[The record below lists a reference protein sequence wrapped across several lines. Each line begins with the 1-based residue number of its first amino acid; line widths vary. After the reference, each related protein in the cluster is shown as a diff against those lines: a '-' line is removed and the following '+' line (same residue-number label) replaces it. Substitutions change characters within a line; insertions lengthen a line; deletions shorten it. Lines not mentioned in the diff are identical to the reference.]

1 MTEMTNSL
9 SKFIKDNI
17 LENVLSKNTKKTRKT
32 KAADDFKIVTCEEY
46 FKNHIQLKSYKLP
59 ELKMIVKHYKLPL
72 TGNKS
77 LLIERIETHFKK
89 MKYSIKIQKLF
100 RGFIVR
106 LSFQT
111 RGPAFKDRKIC
122 VNDTDFVT
130 LEPLDEIPF
139 ELFYSY
145 KDAKDFVYGFNITSI
160 VELIKKRG
168 KITNPYNREAMDV
181 KRIREIITLY
191 NIIQFVFTEHKDD
204 TYMKLTIVNE
214 RPSCSH
220 MRPHP
225 ILTNRF
231 NLQNIVNTLNGQ
243 MSTTIPRSQSSTNIL
258 ERVQPTS
265 NTTLNSELSNNYYNP
280 RVITQLTP
288 ELRVTYNKITEIR
301 RKPIYMR
308 MQELFMEIDQLG
320 NYTNSE
326 WFSGL
331 HRESYYRLYR
341 ILHDIWFYR
350 GGLSQEI
357 KLKICPL
364 FEPFSNIFNH
374 QPNVTE
380 YHLKISCLTVMENMV
395 YSGVDEDHRKIGA
408 LHVLSAL
415 TVVSSGAR
423 ETMPWLYESVA
434 Y

>member
-1 MTEMTNSL
+1 MTNSL
-9 SKFIKDNI
+9 STFIKENI
-17 LENVLSKNTKKTRKT
+17 LENVLSKKPRKT
-32 KAADDFKIVTCEEY
+32 KAADDFKIVTCDEY

-72 TGNKS
+72 TGNKGV
-77 LLIERIETHFKK
+77 LIERIDTHFKK
-89 MKYSIKIQKLF
+89 IKYSIKIQKLF

-111 RGPAFKDRKIC
+111 RGPAAKDRKIC

-130 LEPLDEIPF
+130 LEPLVEIPF

-145 KDAKDFVYGFNITSI
+145 KDTKDFVYGFNVTSI

-168 KITNPYNREAMDV
+168 KITNPYNRETMDV
-181 KRIREIITLY
+181 KHIREIITLY
-191 NIIQFVFTEHKDD
+191 NIIQFVFTEHKDE
-204 TYMKLTIVNE
+204 TYMKLSIINE

-220 MRPHP
+220 SRPY
-225 ILTNRF
+225 TNLSNR
-231 NLQNIVNTLNGQ
+231 LAVQNIANSLNVQ
-243 MSTTIPRSQSSTNIL
+243 MSNIRTIPRSQSSTNIL
-258 ERVQPTS
+258 ERLQSTS
-265 NTTLNSELSNNYYNP
+265 NTTLNSELSNNYFNP

-288 ELRVTYNKITEIR
+288 ELRVAYDKITEIR
-301 RKPIYMR
+301 RKPIYVR
-308 MQELFMEIDQLG
+308 IQEIFMEIDQLG

-331 HRESYYRLYR
+331 QRQSYYRLYR
-341 ILHDIWFYR
+341 ILHDIWMYR

-364 FEPFSNIFNH
+364 FDPFSNIFNH
-374 QPNVTE
+374 QPNITE
-380 YHLKISCLTVMENMV
+380 DHLKISCLTVIENMV
-395 YSGVDEDHRKIGA
+395 YSGVDDDHRKIGA

-415 TVVSSGAR
+415 TVVSAGAR